1 MKKVLTVGVFD
12 YFHYGHLK
20 VLEQAKSAGEYLI
33 VAVQD
38 SGTILKYK
46 PQSAVLY
53 TTDQRVEMV
62 SALKMV
68 DEVVVYEDVDT
79 IVPQIEFD
87 VLALGED
94 QTHSG
99 FKTAVEWC
107 EANGKKV
114 VRLKRT
120 PNISSTMIKGNL
132 LRK

>member
-20 VLEQAKSAGEYLI
+20 VLEQAKLEGEYLI
-33 VAVQD
+33 VAVQNSD
-38 SGTILKYK
+38 AISKYK
-46 PQSAVLY
+46 PQSNVLY

-62 SALKMV
+62 NALKIV

-79 IVPQIEFD
+79 VVPQIEFD

-99 FKTAVEWC
+99 FEAAIKWC
-107 EANGKKV
+107 EANRKKV

-120 PNISSTMIKGNL
+120 PNISSTMIKGSIV
-132 LRK
+132 KK